1 MLRSVVFL
9 LISLAF
15 VIMAA
20 GLACAADS
28 ETAPE
33 PAPMAGDAESHPFAV
48 ESGDR
53 EMQLKLFEEGGR
65 ESFLR
70 KKGSSLDSLFE
81 SEFASPIAPRETN
94 LPPFAPPSAIETPA
108 HRTDV
113 PIAPE
118 DPCLP
123 ALYTNWQEFG
133 QDDQTGFRSEFI
145 GLRIFIDRLNF
156 ELVVD
161 GIRKD
166 DSVEEIYRTHVAL
179 GEMNSP
185 TPGGRFVI
193 NHIYCY
199 PDVVYFDAQ
208 GERVPG
214 LYNGFFAPLLLCD
227 EHGRCQRFREL
238 GLHGFQASAIPIGR
252 HISPAT
258 FGAVSAGCIRVPDPC
273 KLKRVLIQAV
283 GVGALKQNDRG
294 CYHWLKKPIEVVIG
308 DRYPGMDE
316 PNLVSIFEQG
326 LTQVGDGLKS
336 LLDVFR

>member
-1 MLRSVVFL
+1 MLRARVFWFVTIL
-9 LISLAF
+9 FLI
-15 VIMAA
+15 VAA
-20 GLACAADS
+20 GVASAAAS
-28 ETAPE
+28 ETASE
-33 PAPMAGDAESHPFAV
+33 IASTLADKGSYPFAV
-48 ESGDR
+48 EPGEGD
-53 EMQLKLFEEGGR
+53 MHINLFEEGRGAN
-65 ESFLR
+65 LLH
-70 KKGSSLDSLFE
+70 KKVLPLDSLFE
-81 SEFASPIAPRETN
+81 RELASPSAPADTN
-94 LPPFAPPSAIETPA
+94 CPLFSPPYTGEPPA
-108 HRTDV
+108 HRPSV
-113 PIAPE
+113 PVAPE

-133 QDDQTGFRSEFI
+133 QDDQTGFRPEFS

-166 DSVEEIYRTHVAL
+166 DSVEELYRTHVAL
-179 GEMNSP
+179 GDMHSP

-214 LYNGFFAPLLLCD
+214 LYNGFFAPLLVCD
-227 EHGRCQRFREL
+227 EHGRCQRYREL
-238 GLHGFQASAIPIGR
+238 GLHGFQASAIPVGR

-273 KLKRVLIQAV
+273 RLKKVLIRTV
-283 GVGALKQNDRG
+283 GLGGLKQNDRG

-308 DRYPGMDE
+308 DRYPGTDE

>member
-1 MLRSVVFL
+1 MLRSVFFL
-9 LISLAF
+9 LISLVS

-20 GLACAADS
+20 GLAC
-28 ETAPE
+28 PE
-33 PAPMAGDAESHPFAV
+33 GSDTTPGTSLSAGDKEPHPFAV
-48 ESGDR
+48 EPGDG
-53 EMQLKLFEEGGR
+53 EPYIKLFEEGRG
-65 ESFLR
+65 ESLFR
-70 KKGSSLDSLFE
+70 KKVSPLDSLFE
-81 SEFASPIAPRETN
+81 REFEASPS
-94 LPPFAPPSAIETPA
+94 LFAPPSAMEPPA
-108 HRTDV
+108 HRTNV
-113 PIAPE
+113 PVAPE

-123 ALYTNWQEFG
+123 ALYTNWREFG
-133 QDDQTGFRSEFI
+133 QDDQSGSRPGFQ

-179 GEMNSP
+179 GDMNSP

-214 LYNGFFAPLLLCD
+214 LYNGFFAPLLVCD

-273 KLKRVLIQAV
+273 KLKRVLIRGL

-294 CYHWLKKPIEVVIG
+294 CYHWLKKPIAVVIG
-308 DRYPGMDE
+308 DRYPGKDE
-316 PNLVSIFEQG
+316 PDLVSIFEQG
-326 LTQVGDGLKS
+326 LTQVGEGLKS
-336 LLDVFR
+336 LFDAFR